1 MNKKHA
7 TLFKI
12 LLALFALN
20 SITLYLYFSSSH
32 HHHDNRRDTTA
43 EGFPAIIPHRGP
55 HLSKPWPIIPSYLPW
70 SLTSNVPSKS
80 CEAYFGNGFT
90 KSADVL
96 PAKAA
101 VRSGSSLFRCHY
113 SGTLRSSICEGGKI
127 RMDPGKIKMSRGGEK
142 LEDVIGR
149 TEDEEMPEFEDGAF
163 EVEAEGRGSR
173 SKTKKLVGE
182 EFLNEFLPV
191 GNVMKHTMR
200 ELVRSIVV
208 VGETDFTCQEWV
220 EEPTLLITRFEY
232 ANLFHTVTDWYSA
245 YVSSRVTGL
254 PNRPHLV
261 FVDGHCEVRFLLMSY
276 FFTLEYYHSFVTM
289 LPASFN
295 VILSFLVR
303 MEWRSGYSRNREECL
318 TQLEE
323 TWKALFS
330 SLRYAKNFSGPV
342 CFRHAVL
349 SPLGYETALFK
360 GLSEDIDCQGASAHD
375 LWQSPDDKKTARLSE
390 FGEMIRDAFG
400 FPVNRHHSD
409 KAVSGHYN
417 ILFVRRE
424 DYLAHPR
431 HRGKVESRLSNEQ
444 EVFDSLQK
452 WASDHQEC
460 KVNLVNGLFAH
471 MSMKEQVRAIQDASV
486 IIGAHGAGLTHIVSA
501 TPNTVI
507 LEIISSFFRRPHFQ
521 LIAQWKGLEYHA
533 INLDGSY
540 ANPGVVIDRLNKI
553 MRSLGC

>member
-1 MNKKHA
+1 MSDKKHTTLAKQRNLFCCQTKVIETQFLNFSDMNKKHA

-43 EGFPAIIPHRGP
+43 EGFPAIVPHRGP

-70 SLTSNVPSKS
+70 SLTSNFPSKS

-101 VRSGSSLFRCHY
+101 VRSGSSWFRCHY
-113 SGTLRSSICEGGKI
+113 SWTLRSSICEGGKI

-261 FVDGHCEVRFLLMSY
+261 FVDGHCE
-276 FFTLEYYHSFVTM
+276 
-289 LPASFN
+289 
-295 VILSFLVR
+295 
-303 MEWRSGYSRNREECL
+303 

-375 LWQSPDDKKTARLSE
+375 LWQSPDDKNTARLSE

-409 KAVSGHYN
+409 KTVSGHYN